1 MLISISNLHK
11 YFGEFEVLKDV
22 NLTIEDR
29 SRYGL
34 IGVNGAGKSTLLSII
49 NGELYYEEG
58 QVYKSPQLSI
68 GYLKQNTGLNRE
80 ATILEEM
87 RSIFSDVLKAEED
100 MRRLELEMGNIGDHD
115 ADEYKTI
122 AAEYARRQAYF
133 DSRDGYNI
141 DVKIKTILNGM
152 GFKDKDLDMEINS
165 LSGGEKTRLA
175 IAKLLL
181 EEPNLLILDE
191 PTNHL
196 DFKTLNWLEEY
207 LVNYKGSLLI
217 VSHDRYFLDK
227 TVDNIFDLER
237 GKLTSYKGNYSK
249 YLILKEERRQRL
261 LKEYEAQQ
269 NELAQLQAY
278 VDKNIARASTSAS
291 AKSRLKTIENMDIID
306 KPDGDLKRI
315 KLKFDIMR
323 EPYKD
328 VLTVSDLDVCVGE
341 EKKTICRNI
350 NLSVKRGEKIALIGD
365 NGVGKS
371 SFLKTI
377 LDIIP
382 HEKGEIVWGK
392 NTTVSYY
399 EQENLNLNPDNL
411 AIDELWDRFPDI
423 PEARIRRVLGS
434 VLLTKEDVY
443 KPVKVISG
451 GERAKLAFCIIMLE
465 KSNVILFDEPTNHL
479 DLPSKEILEKA
490 MQDYEGTLIFVSH
503 DRYLL
508 NKVPDKIIEMKP
520 DGVLVFDGNFEY
532 YKERSQ
538 FLENQA
544 AERAAELNKESN
556 SPNRSS
562 EENKDGGYR
571 SKEQRR
577 LDAQRKNRIKELEA
591 LIAEKENENTELETD
606 MAKEE
611 VYTDYVLMSEK
622 SAKLDENTKLLEEYY
637 DEWAEL
643 SE

>member
-34 IGVNGAGKSTLLSII
+34 IGVNGAGKSTLLSIT

-80 ATILEEM
+80 ATIIDEM

-115 ADEYKTI
+115 ADEYKAV

-133 DSRDGYNI
+133 DSKDGYNI

-152 GFKDKDLDMEINS
+152 GFKDKDLDMEISS

-207 LVNYKGSLLI
+207 LINYKGSLLI

-227 TVDNIFDLER
+227 TVDNIFELER
-237 GKLTSYKGNYSK
+237 GRLTSYKGNYSK
-249 YLILKEERRQRL
+249 YLILKEERKQRL

-269 NELAQLQAY
+269 NELSQLQAY

-315 KLKFDIMR
+315 KLKFDIVR

-350 NLSVKRGEKIALIGD
+350 SLSVKRGEKIALIGD

-520 DGVLVFDGNFEY
+520 DGVLAFDGNFEY

-544 AERAAELNKESN
+544 AEKAALNKESN
-556 SPNRSS
+556 RSNRSS
-562 EENKDGGYR
+562 DENKDGGYR

-577 LDAQRKNRIKELEA
+577 LDAQRKSRIKELET

-622 SAKLDENTKLLEEYY
+622 TAKLDENTKLLEEYY

>member
-1 MLISISNLHK
+1 
-11 YFGEFEVLKDV
+11 
-22 NLTIEDR
+22 
-29 SRYGL
+29 
-34 IGVNGAGKSTLLSII
+34 
-49 NGELYYEEG
+49 
-58 QVYKSPQLSI
+58 
-68 GYLKQNTGLNRE
+68 
-80 ATILEEM
+80 
-87 RSIFSDVLKAEED
+87 
-100 MRRLELEMGNIGDHD
+100 
-115 ADEYKTI
+115 
-122 AAEYARRQAYF
+122 
-133 DSRDGYNI
+133 
-141 DVKIKTILNGM
+141 
-152 GFKDKDLDMEINS
+152 
-165 LSGGEKTRLA
+165 
-175 IAKLLL
+175 
-181 EEPNLLILDE
+181 
-191 PTNHL
+191 
-196 DFKTLNWLEEY
+196 
-207 LVNYKGSLLI
+207 
-217 VSHDRYFLDK
+217 
-227 TVDNIFDLER
+227 
-237 GKLTSYKGNYSK
+237 
-249 YLILKEERRQRL
+249 
-261 LKEYEAQQ
+261 
-269 NELAQLQAY
+269 
-278 VDKNIARASTSAS
+278 
-291 AKSRLKTIENMDIID
+291 MDIID

-315 KLKFDIMR
+315 KLKFDIVR

-350 NLSVKRGEKIALIGD
+350 SLSVKRGEKIALIGD

-520 DGVLVFDGNFEY
+520 DGVLAFDGNFEY

-544 AERAAELNKESN
+544 AEKAALNKESN
-556 SPNRSS
+556 RSNRSS
-562 EENKDGGYR
+562 DENKDGGYR

-577 LDAQRKNRIKELEA
+577 LDAQRKSRIKELET

-622 SAKLDENTKLLEEYY
+622 TAKLDENTKLLEEYY